1 MQRLKKKKKREHL
14 NNAFKIQPEKQKLTH
29 SLIMS
34 ANGHIGTIKHKI
46 ALVWTKS

>member
-1 MQRLKKKKKREHL
+1 MQRLKKKKKEHL
-14 NNAFKIQPEKQKLTH
+14 NNAIKIQPEKQKLTH

-34 ANGHIGTIKHKI
+34 ANGHTVMINRKI